1 MWNPRRM
8 KWASPSLRCSETF
21 WFTLLPFQ
29 GLIERLPLPVL
40 RRGRASRGR
49 LDALIY
55 SMIDERRAAGRDHG
69 DLLSMLLA
77 VRDDQRQGL
86 SLLTPQRD
94 SRRGASPSS
103 WPVTKPPRTR

>member
-1 MWNPRRM
+1 MES
-8 KWASPSLRCSETF
+8 KADEVGVAVTEVLETF

-40 RRGRASRGR
+40 RRGRASRAR

-55 SMIDERRAAGRDHG
+55 SMIDERRATGRDHG

-77 VRDDQRQGL
+77 VRDDQRQG
-86 SLLTPQRD
+86 T
-94 SRRGASPSS
+94 
-103 WPVTKPPRTR
+103 VPR